1 MSSTTSNSTPARR
14 GATPQPVQTPAAP
27 ATRRC
32 GTGPDH
38 FLRVLNSEFIKF
50 RTLLSTLILLAST
63 AVVMVGFGALSAW
76 GTGQFADAA
85 ASDPR
90 GGRSHAA
97 QGGDLAVTVPTSGIA
112 FAQLILGSLGVLLMS
127 SEFTT
132 GMARSTFAAVP
143 QAAPRPSSPSSSWS
157 WSAAFV
163 LTAVSTYVAGLVSV
177 PILDNY
183 GLKLDLGSSQS
194 VKLLL
199 VTSAYVAAV
208 AAIGMALGTLIRN
221 SAGGIMSLVGL
232 FFVAPIAF
240 QLIPGDFFVEARKY
254 LPGNTI
260 EPADGRRNTSRRPS
274 KSGRPP
280 WCSAPGCWCRWSWPW
295 SCSRSATSSRNIRL
309 GSTHE

>member
-1 MSSTTSNSTPARR
+1 MSSTTLDSTPSRR
-14 GATPQPVQTPAAP
+14 GAHTADGAAP
-27 ATRRC
+27 GGAGRPA
-32 GTGPDH
+32 GIGPGPT

-50 RTLLSTLILLAST
+50 RTLLSTVILLAST

-85 ASDPR
+85 GSDPQAAEAI
-90 GGRSHAA
+90 AA

-143 QAAPRPSSPSSSWS
+143 KRLPAFIAKLVVVMV
-157 WSAAFV
+157 SAFL
-163 LTAVSTYVAGLVSV
+163 LTALSTYAAGLVSV

-183 GLKLDLGSSQS
+183 GLKLDLGSAQS

-199 VTSAYVAAV
+199 VNSAYVAAV

-260 EPADGRRNTSRRPS
+260 NPLTAVEHVPETLEVWQA
-274 KSGRPP
+274 
-280 WCSAPGCWCRWSWPW
+280 ALV
-295 SCSRSATSSRNIRL
+295 L
-309 GSTHE
+309 GAWVLVPVVLAMVLLKKRDV

>member
-1 MSSTTSNSTPARR
+1 MSTSTFV
-14 GATPQPVQTPAAP
+14 QP
-27 ATRRC
+27 
-32 GTGPDH
+32 GSGSTGPVNTSGNARPGPGPS
-38 FLRVLNSEFIKF
+38 FFRVLNSEFIKF

-85 ASDPR
+85 ASDP
-90 GGRSHAA
+90 SAAEAMAA

-143 QAAPRPSSPSSSWS
+143 KRIPAFLAKLVVVMV
-157 WSAAFV
+157 SAFL
-163 LTAVSTYVAGLVSV
+163 LTAVSTYIAGLVSV

-183 GLKLDLGSSQS
+183 GLKLDLGSAQS

-199 VTSAYVAAV
+199 VNSVYVASV
-208 AAIGMALGTLIRN
+208 AAIGMAMGTLVRN

-240 QLIPGDFFVEARKY
+240 QLIPGEFFEEARKY

-260 EPADGRRNTSRRPS
+260 NPLTAVEHVPDTLEA
-274 KSGRPP
+274 
-280 WCSAPGCWCRWSWPW
+280 WQA
-295 SCSRSATSSRNIRL
+295 ALVL
-309 GSTHE
+309 GAWVVVPLVLAMVLLKKRDV

>member
-1 MSSTTSNSTPARR
+1 MSSTTLDSTPSRR
-14 GATPQPVQTPAAP
+14 GAHAANGAPSGGPGRPAGA
-27 ATRRC
+27 
-32 GTGPDH
+32 GIGPGPT

-85 ASDPR
+85 GSDPQAAEAI
-90 GGRSHAA
+90 AA

-143 QAAPRPSSPSSSWS
+143 KRIPAFIAKLVVVMV
-157 WSAAFV
+157 SAFL

-199 VTSAYVAAV
+199 VNSAYVAAV

-260 EPADGRRNTSRRPS
+260 NPLTAVEHVPETLEVWQA
-274 KSGRPP
+274 
-280 WCSAPGCWCRWSWPW
+280 ALV
-295 SCSRSATSSRNIRL
+295 L
-309 GSTHE
+309 GAWVLVPVVLAMVLLKKRDV

>member
-1 MSSTTSNSTPARR
+1 
-14 GATPQPVQTPAAP
+14 
-27 ATRRC
+27 
-32 GTGPDH
+32 
-38 FLRVLNSEFIKF
+38 
-50 RTLLSTLILLAST
+50 
-63 AVVMVGFGALSAW
+63 MVGFGALSAW

-85 ASDPR
+85 ASDP
-90 GGRSHAA
+90 SAAEAMAA

-143 QAAPRPSSPSSSWS
+143 KRIPAFLAKLVVVMVS
-157 WSAAFV
+157 AFV
-163 LTAVSTYVAGLVSV
+163 LTAVSTYIAGLVSV

-183 GLKLDLGSSQS
+183 GLKLDLGSAQS

-199 VTSAYVAAV
+199 VNSIYVAAV
-208 AAIGMALGTLIRN
+208 AAIGMAMGTLVRN

-240 QLIPGDFFVEARKY
+240 QLIPGEFFEEARKY

-260 EPADGRRNTSRRPS
+260 NALTAVEHVPDTLEVWQA
-274 KSGRPP
+274 
-280 WCSAPGCWCRWSWPW
+280 ALV
-295 SCSRSATSSRNIRL
+295 L
-309 GSTHE
+309 GAWVVVPLVLAMVLLKKRDV